1 MPVIHLYDGKM
12 GSDHMYGTAVL
23 LGGLAV
29 GRLGSW
35 AAWQLG
41 GLVVW
46 RLLSGGTTTE
56 QVVVCECG
64 PGRWV
69 TARSRGQG

>member
-1 MPVIHLYDGKM
+1 MTEKM

-35 AAWQLG
+35 AFFF
-41 GLVVW
+41 LVVRFVGVAVVEW
-46 RLLSGGTTTE
+46 RHDNGAGCR
-56 QVVVCECG
+56 V
-64 PGRWV
+64 
-69 TARSRGQG
+69 